1 MKYTREYFND
11 TVLILR
17 KQEHLDKLLSDLQ
30 ESENLEDSKMGEITV
45 KNFPMLVYQGR
56 FESIDIVEI
65 NESAVLQLK
74 YDPDFNRRVVE
85 KI

>member
-17 KQEHLDKLLSDLQ
+17 KQEHLGKLLSDLQ
-30 ESENLEDSKMGEITV
+30 ESDNTEMGEITV
-45 KNFPMLVYQGR
+45 KKFPMLVYQGR
-56 FESIDIVEI
+56 FKSIEVVEI
-65 NESAVLQLK
+65 DESAVLQLK
-74 YDPDFNRRVVE
+74 YDPDFNRRVME

>member
-11 TVLILR
+11 TVLILG

-30 ESENLEDSKMGEITV
+30 ESEDTEIGEITV
-45 KNFPMLVYQGR
+45 KKFPMLVYQGR
-56 FESIDIVEI
+56 FKSIEVVEI
-65 NESAVLQLK
+65 DESAVLQLK
-74 YDPDFNRRVVE
+74 YDPDFNRRVIE